1 VLPDEAAHIGDY
13 VLAVIDVTR
22 EAAQMEQI
30 QITATLPNIAPGN
43 LAEFKEVA
51 ARALELTKGEATTL
65 QYDWFFSEDETTCV
79 VRETYASSDAVL
91 AHVANMGDL
100 IGKLGELGGG
110 LEIEAFGDPS
120 PELLE
125 AAAVF
130 KPTVYRFFQGK

>member
-1 VLPDEAAHIGDY
+1 
-13 VLAVIDVTR
+13 
-22 EAAQMEQI
+22 MEQI

-51 ARALELTKGEATTL
+51 AQALERTKGEATTL
-65 QYDWFFSEDETTCV
+65 QYDWFFSEDETKCV
-79 VRETYASSDAVL
+79 VREIYASSDAVL